1 MSDDVVEFTDANFE
15 TKVLRFPNPVL
26 VHFWAPWCRESQGL
40 AAITRDRASEYGE
53 GILVGELDTDES
65 PETASEWRISSIPT
79 IILFSGGR
87 EKQRFMGHANNVIK
101 DAIQSALAIRDTPVP
116 HHPESQSLCRYLIE
130 TATEFVPALEDVL
143 WTHWKPGDDQVD
155 GMGLVNADFYVL
167 GLQLANADGDISESE
182 SALVRDVRELF
193 DPTGKRHNA
202 LTNSDIRDL
211 HRNAVRGDREFWSEL
226 YVPSSVHLLQVSDDE
241 HGTGYANKARAM
253 FFRYAN
259 ALVKADG
266 KVTAKEVEIL
276 SQLKDLLYPPAGTSE
291 VSFDNRHDD
300 SSGGRPHQDEK
311 GHSLDDLLNELN
323 GLIGLDS
330 VKNDVT
336 QLVNFLRVQQMRKS
350 SGMAAT
356 AVSRHLVFYGNPGT
370 GKTTVARLIAQI
382 YHALGILKR
391 GHLIETDRS
400 GMVAGYVGQTALK
413 VREIVESA
421 IGGVLFIDEAY
432 TLAGS
437 GQDYGQEAI
446 DMLLKL
452 MEDHRDDLIVVV
464 AGYPDKMAGF
474 ISSNPGLRSRFN
486 KYLHFA
492 DYEPEQLLS
501 IYELFCKNS
510 GFKLTP
516 KARTKAQLLFQ
527 TLFNVRDESFG
538 NARVAR
544 NIFEQT
550 INHQAN
556 RIITIPKVTDE
567 VLGTIEA
574 LDVPGEAADRIPPK
588 TAASTPANSEN
599 SESIVFQ
606 EARPIRFACPS
617 CTKSIKAPAKF
628 AGKTGECPN
637 CGSRMTI
644 PSESAG

>member
-1 MSDDVVEFTDANFE
+1 MSDDVVEFTDANFKIE
-15 TKVLRFPNPVL
+15 VLRSPHPVL
-26 VHFWAPWCRESQGL
+26 VHFWAPWCRESNGL
-40 AAITRDRASEYGE
+40 ASTTKMLASKSG
-53 GILVGELDTDES
+53 GQIRIGGLDTDEN
-65 PETASEWRISSIPT
+65 PETTSKSLIASVPT
-79 IILFSGGR
+79 IILFSGGQ
-87 EKQRFMGHANNVIK
+87 EIQRFMGHSKDVIK
-101 DAIQSALAIRDTPVP
+101 NAIKSALTIGDKTFP
-116 HHPESQSLCRYLIE
+116 HHPESHVLCRYLIE
-130 TATEFVPALEDVL
+130 TAVEFIPAIEEVL
-143 WTHWKPGDDQVD
+143 WADWKPGDDPVD
-155 GMGLVNADFYVL
+155 GMAELRMGFLLL
-167 GLQLANADGDISESE
+167 GLQLAHADGSVSERE
-182 SALVRDVRELF
+182 SALIQDVEEILGREASSRLSAQGSNARHQETICKFPALFSTVRIPKTV
-193 DPTGKRHNA
+193 
-202 LTNSDIRDL
+202 L
-211 HRNAVRGDREFWSEL
+211 H
-226 YVPSSVHLLQVSDDE
+226 LQVFDDAN
-241 HGTGYANKARAM
+241 GTAHASKAKAM
-253 FFRYAN
+253 YFRFAN
-259 ALVKADG
+259 ALIKADG
-266 KVTAKEVEIL
+266 KVTAKEEQVL
-276 SQLKDLLYPPAGTSE
+276 SELKSLLYSPAGDRV
-291 VSFDNRHDD
+291 VSFDSRQDD
-300 SSGGRPHQDEK
+300 SNGRQQHKDEK
-311 GHSLDDLLNELN
+311 AHSLDDLLNELN

-437 GQDYGQEAI
+437 GHDYGQEAI

-464 AGYPDKMAGF
+464 AGYPDKMTGF

-492 DYEPEQLLS
+492 DYEPDQLLS
-501 IYELFCKNS
+501 IYELFSKNS

-527 TLFNVRDESFG
+527 TLYNVRDESFG

-556 RIITIPKVTDE
+556 RIIAIPKVTDE
-567 VLGTIEA
+567 ILGTIEA
-574 LDVPGEAADRIPPK
+574 LDVPGEAADRLPSQ
-588 TAASTPANSEN
+588 ASARTPANSED

-617 CTKSIKAPAKF
+617 CSKSIKAPAKF

-644 PSESAG
+644 PSENVVT

>member
-1 MSDDVVEFTDANFE
+1 MSDDVFEFTDANFE
-15 TKVLRFPNPVL
+15 IEVLRSPRPVL
-26 VHFWAPWCRESQGL
+26 VHFWAPWCRESNGL
-40 AAITRDRASEYGE
+40 ALITKSLASKSG
-53 GILVGELDTDES
+53 GQIRIGELDTDEN
-65 PETASEWRISSIPT
+65 PETGSESRISRIPT
-79 IILFSGGR
+79 IILFSGGQ
-87 EKQRFMGHANNVIK
+87 EQQRFMGHSKDVIK
-101 DAIQSALAIRDTPVP
+101 NAIKAAIAIGDTPVP

-130 TATEFVPALEDVL
+130 TALEFVPALEEVL
-143 WTHWKPGDDQVD
+143 WHYWKPGDDSVNGLDTLETSFWRLGLSVANVD
-155 GMGLVNADFYVL
+155 GDVAEGESAFLRDVNETFRPDRRAKTQGVSNADF
-167 GLQLANADGDISESE
+167 
-182 SALVRDVRELF
+182 RDV
-193 DPTGKRHNA
+193 
-202 LTNSDIRDL
+202 
-211 HRNAVRGDREFWSEL
+211 DRETIRKSPALFTPVRVP
-226 YVPSSVHLLQVSDDE
+226 YVVTYLQEFDDE
-241 HGTGYANKARAM
+241 HGTAFSSKAKAM
-253 FFRYAN
+253 YFRFAN

-266 KVTAKEVEIL
+266 KVTAKEEQVL
-276 SQLKDLLYPPAGTSE
+276 SKLKDLLYSPAGDSS

-300 SSGGRPHQDEK
+300 SIDGQQHKDEK
-311 GHSLDDLLNELN
+311 ARSLDDLLNELN

-437 GQDYGQEAI
+437 GHDYGQEAI

-464 AGYPDKMAGF
+464 AGYPDKMTGF
-474 ISSNPGLRSRFN
+474 IASNPGLRSRFN

-527 TLFNVRDESFG
+527 TLYNVRDESFG

-556 RIITIPKVTDE
+556 RIIAIPKVTDE

-574 LDVPGEAADRIPPK
+574 LDVPGEAADRLPSQTSAP
-588 TAASTPANSEN
+588 TPANSE
-599 SESIVFQ
+599 SVVFQ

-617 CTKSIKAPAKF
+617 CSKSIKAPAKF

-644 PSESAG
+644 PGESAVT

>member
-1 MSDDVVEFTDANFE
+1 MRRNKWQAANIAP
-15 TKVLRFPNPVL
+15 KRFAVRCPG
-26 VHFWAPWCRESQGL
+26 FDRE
-40 AAITRDRASEYGE
+40 AT
-53 GILVGELDTDES
+53 
-65 PETASEWRISSIPT
+65 
-79 IILFSGGR
+79 
-87 EKQRFMGHANNVIK
+87 QRFMGHARDLIK
-101 DAIQSALAIRDTPVP
+101 DTMNSALTIGDMPVP

-130 TATEFVPALEDVL
+130 TAVEFVPALEEVL
-143 WTHWKPGDDQVD
+143 WATKKSVDDPVD
-155 GMGLVNADFYVL
+155 GMKLLKVDCWKL

-182 SALVRDVRELF
+182 SALLRDVQEMF
-193 DPTGKRHNA
+193 DPNGKRHES
-202 LTNSDIRDL
+202 LTNLQLRDINRDS
-211 HRNAVRGDREFWSEL
+211 VRGGQAFWSEL
-226 YVPSSVHLLQVSDDE
+226 RLPSSILYLQVSDDE

-253 FFRYAN
+253 FFRFAN

-266 KVTAKEVEIL
+266 KVTAKEEQIL
-276 SQLKDLLYPPAGTSE
+276 FKLKDVLYPPADNIA
-291 VSFDNRHDD
+291 VSFDNRHGD
-300 SSGGRPHQDEK
+300 SSDNHQHKDEK
-311 GHSLDDLLNELN
+311 ARSLDDLLIELS

-336 QLVNFLRVQQMRKS
+336 QMVNFLRVQQMRKS

-382 YHALGILKR
+382 YRALGILKR

-400 GMVAGYVGQTALK
+400 GLVAGFVGQTSLK
-413 VREIVESA
+413 VREVVESA

-446 DMLLKL
+446 DTLLKL

-474 ISSNPGLRSRFN
+474 IGSNPGLRSRFN

-501 IYELFCKNS
+501 IYELFCNNA
-510 GFKLTP
+510 GFKLTR

-527 TLFNVRDESFG
+527 TLYNVRDESFG

-550 INHQAN
+550 INHLSL
-556 RIITIPKVTDE
+556 IHI
-567 VLGTIEA
+567 
-574 LDVPGEAADRIPPK
+574 
-588 TAASTPANSEN
+588 
-599 SESIVFQ
+599 
-606 EARPIRFACPS
+606 
-617 CTKSIKAPAKF
+617 
-628 AGKTGECPN
+628 
-637 CGSRMTI
+637 
-644 PSESAG
+644 